1 KGSIA
6 GIGVDYPARVGARSA
21 RFGNVVVIAF
31 LIAQACDG
39 VFTYIGVSIYGMRVE
54 GNPLVGW
61 LIDALGRG
69 AGGAAAK
76 AAAGAFGIAL
86 HLIAVH
92 RVVAA
97 LAVFYVAIAV
107 LPIAVLYF

>member
-1 KGSIA
+1 MGL
-6 GIGVDYPARVGARSA
+6 RSA

-39 VFTYIGVSIYGMRVE
+39 VFTYVGVATYGARVE
-54 GNPLVGW
+54 GNPLLGW
-61 LIDALGRG
+61 LMAALGCG
-69 AGGAAAK
+69 AGVAAAK

-86 HLIAVH
+86 HLVAVH

-97 LAVFYVAIAV
+97 LAAFYLAVAI
-107 LPIAVLYF
+107 LPWVALLFF